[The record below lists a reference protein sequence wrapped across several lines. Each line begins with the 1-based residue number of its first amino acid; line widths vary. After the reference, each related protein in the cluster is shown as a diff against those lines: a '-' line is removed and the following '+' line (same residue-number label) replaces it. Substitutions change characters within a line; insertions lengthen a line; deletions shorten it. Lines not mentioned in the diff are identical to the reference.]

1 MVSDKFRPDEVKH
14 PEPKH
19 IEAPEKGQDVLKAAK
34 KEVKFSAHTIKSGE
48 TLSEICQQYGIPLKA
63 LYAVNQH
70 ELDPK
75 IMEKD
80 GKVAY
85 GAPTYHVGDKL
96 NIPSPA
102 DVPNAVKNN

>member
-1 MVSDKFRPDEVKH
+1 MATDKFRPDDARR
-14 PEPKH
+14 PEPPKAEH
-19 IEAPEKGQDVLKAAK
+19 LEKGQDVLKAEK
-34 KEVKFSAHTIKSGE
+34 KELKFSSHTIKSGE

-75 IMEKD
+75 IMLKD
-80 GKVAY
+80 GKIAY

-96 NIPSPA
+96 NIPQ
-102 DVPNAVKNN
+102 